1 MDIKLRNLKT
11 LILIVIIGVVACQPK
26 QEIVLGIPFQKTKT
40 KIFQLDNSLW
50 ETYYEYK
57 DRDGNF
63 QFGQFIEGK
72 RNDSVFVK
80 GFRLMEKDT
89 IIMRKKYFYGIVD
102 YDSTETKLVKN
113 KFNKVEL
120 KEYREFK
127 GGKIIRKQLF

>member
-1 MDIKLRNLKT
+1 MGVKLEPLLT
-11 LILIVIIGVVACQPK
+11 LTLIVIISLTGCWANK
-26 QEIVLGIPFQKTKT
+26 EIILGIPFQKSKV

-57 DRDGNF
+57 DHDGNF

-80 GFRLMEKDT
+80 GLRFIEKDG
-89 IIMRKKYFYGIVD
+89 IIMRKIYFYGIAD

-113 KFNKVEL
+113 NFNKIVL
-120 KEYREFK
+120 KEYREYK
-127 GGKIIRKQLF
+127 DGKIIKERLF